1 MKDRWKNNLGIK
13 IMAVLFAVLLW
24 WTVVNIDDPVG
35 TKKFQVEVDVLNAEV
50 VTNEGKSYQIV
61 NNTKNVTVTVK
72 ARRKVLDE
80 IKSSNI
86 LATADFSELQ
96 GSSVPIRVK
105 INGFEGDY
113 EEAMANPRNLQI
125 QTEITETKTFP
136 ITVATTGD
144 VREGYVLDKVNTVA
158 KPKSIEI
165 SGPKSSLGRIAKV
178 VAKVD
183 VSELSKDTTLSA
195 EVIYYDSADNIIDK
209 SLLSSNCDKNGVS
222 VDVKLLSTKQLPVSF
237 DTSKIIPGEGY
248 VFSGITFEPQ
258 TILVAGKTDV
268 LNAVTQIDVGAEALQ
283 KEAIV
288 ANEEVVVDVSP
299 YLPQEIS
306 LVDEAAGSVVVTIV
320 VEKAGA
326 KTYEVCREVLDDIVI
341 VPEGAVCTTI
351 IQMYNKSAI
360 VVEPA
365 GALSSAALRFY
376 ADKIK
381 GKKVACIVSGSNN
394 DITRMEEI
402 REKSLLYEGLKHYF
416 IVEFPQ
422 KPGVIVS
429 FINNVIGP
437 SDDLVYIQ
445 YIKKTNK
452 NFGPALIG
460 IELASK
466 EDFEP
471 LIERMNAL
479 GIKYEYINENNQLF
493 EILI

>member
-1 MKDRWKNNLGIK
+1 MFGKEFIEIVLTGDTFDAANSAAIK
-13 IMAVLFAVLLW
+13 YAQESGKTFIPPF
-24 WTVVNIDDPVG
+24 DDPKVMEGQG
-35 TKKFQVEVDVLNAEV
+35 TIGREILSQAPDK
-50 VTNEGKSYQIV
+50 
-61 NNTKNVTVTVK
+61 
-72 ARRKVLDE
+72 LDY
-80 IKSSNI
+80 I
-86 LATADFSELQ
+86 F
-96 GSSVPIRVK
+96 VPIGGGGLASGLGSYIK
-105 INGFEGDY
+105 
-113 EEAMANPRNLQI
+113 AMSP
-125 QTEITETKTFP
+125 ETKIIGVEP
-136 ITVATTGD
+136 GGAPCM
-144 VREGYVLDKVNTVA
+144 KA
-158 KPKSIEI
+158 AIENG
-165 SGPKSSLGRIAKV
+165 GPV
-178 VAKVD
+178 
-183 VSELSKDTTLSA
+183 EL
-195 EVIYYDSADNIIDK
+195 EEIDK
-209 SLLSSNCDKNGVS
+209 F
-222 VDVKLLSTKQLPVSF
+222 VDGAAVK
-237 DTSKIIPGEGY
+237 
-248 VFSGITFEPQ
+248 
-258 TILVAGKTDV
+258 
-268 LNAVTQIDVGAEALQ
+268 
-283 KEAIV
+283 
-288 ANEEVVVDVSP
+288 
-299 YLPQEIS
+299 
-306 LVDEAAGSVVVTIV
+306 
-320 VEKAGA
+320 KAGA
-326 KTYEVCREVLDDIVI
+326 KTYEVCREVLDDIVV